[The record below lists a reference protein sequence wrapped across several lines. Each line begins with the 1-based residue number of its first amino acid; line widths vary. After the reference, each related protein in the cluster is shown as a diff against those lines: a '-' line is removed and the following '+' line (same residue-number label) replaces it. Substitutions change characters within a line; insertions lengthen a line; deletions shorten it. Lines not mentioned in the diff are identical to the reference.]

1 MKSKLPYLL
10 VLAVGV
16 AAALTL
22 SPVTLRG
29 ELGASD
35 EAIGILV
42 DDVAKQ
48 QTTIIENQGKID
60 EKIAAVAEEIRQA
73 RAFAKR
79 GK

>member
-1 MKSKLPYLL
+1 MKSKLPYIL

-16 AAALTL
+16 TAALTL

-35 EAIGILV
+35 EAIGVMV
-42 DDVAKQ
+42 DEVAKQ
-48 QTTIIENQGKID
+48 QATIVENQGKID
-60 EKIAAVAEEIRQA
+60 EKLTAVAEEIRQA
-73 RAFAKR
+73 RAFAHR